1 MRIVRYQK
9 NEKIFYGV
17 LQGEEIRTIEG
28 DIFEEFVVRPEG
40 VNRREV
46 NLISPVNPQI

>member
-9 NEKIFYGV
+9 NEEVFYGV
-17 LQGEEIRTIEG
+17 LQGEEVRTIEG
-28 DIFEEFVVRPEG
+28 DIFEEFVVRSEG

-46 NLISPVNPQI
+46 NLLSPVNPPI